1 MREASQLDFG
11 HQRENVTKRGPKRR
25 EECSPKSPCFPH
37 LGLFFT
43 TNFTHL
49 KWKHRKVFSS
59 CKYCNKRN
67 APSEERTGMEETIL
81 EMFQECST

>member
-37 LGLFFT
+37 LGLFNY
-43 TNFTHL
+43 NFCSFEMETQ
-49 KWKHRKVFSS
+49 KGVFSV
-59 CKYCNKRN
+59 
-67 APSEERTGMEETIL
+67 
-81 EMFQECST
+81 